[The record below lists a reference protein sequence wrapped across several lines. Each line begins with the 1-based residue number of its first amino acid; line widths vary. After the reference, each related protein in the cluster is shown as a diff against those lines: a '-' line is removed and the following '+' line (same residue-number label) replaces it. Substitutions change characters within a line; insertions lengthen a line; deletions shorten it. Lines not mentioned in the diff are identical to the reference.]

1 MKLPERTM
9 IMIEPDYDS
18 LSNELLCE
26 LCDKRKIPRPP
37 KVSTAVL
44 LDMLIDYD
52 YDRNQEPWE

>member
-1 MKLPERTM
+1 
-9 IMIEPDYDS
+9 MIEPDYDS